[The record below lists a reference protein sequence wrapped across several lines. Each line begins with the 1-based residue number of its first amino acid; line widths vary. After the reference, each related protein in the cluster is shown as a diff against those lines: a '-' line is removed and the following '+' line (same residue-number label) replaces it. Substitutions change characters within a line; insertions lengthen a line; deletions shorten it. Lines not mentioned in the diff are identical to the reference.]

1 MKIKTRFAVLLIFLA
16 STSAVSLPNWIRT
29 PFNKITTTILE
40 KKQKNRMTY
49 DRAGNIANAL
59 TALDLFGSNLKW
71 FRLDDGVMGGKSET
85 THKIMNDDVN
95 DDDDDDGK
103 LLDFTG
109 TINTDGGGF
118 CSIRA
123 SLSDDDD
130 DDDDDFNNCGFSP
143 NAIGIKLKIIGDG
156 KTYKFTM
163 SNGNTGGGG
172 GSGGPFSRSPS
183 WQCDIPTR
191 DDNIEQDIYIP
202 FTKLHPAF
210 GGRSSNKPSPEAI
223 SLYKFDVTTIRE
235 IGLMLS
241 LRLSDGS
248 PNPKETF
255 GEGIFPFSLKVSS
268 IKEVTTTTTTTK
280 EE

>member
-1 MKIKTRFAVLLIFLA
+1 MKMKTRFAVLFIFLA
-16 STSAVSLPNWIRT
+16 STSAVPLPNWIRT
-29 PFNKITTTILE
+29 PFNKITTTLE

-49 DRAGNIANAL
+49 DRADNISNAL

-85 THKIMNDDVN
+85 THKTMNDDVN
-95 DDDDDDGK
+95 DDDDVK

-130 DDDDDFNNCGFSP
+130 DDDDDDNNNDCGFSP

-172 GSGGPFSRSPS
+172 GGGGPFSRSPS

-210 GGRSSNKPSPEAI
+210 GGRSSSKPSPEAI
-223 SLYKFDVTTIRE
+223 SLYKFDITTIRE

>member
-1 MKIKTRFAVLLIFLA
+1 MIKTRFTVLLMFLA
-16 STSAVSLPNWIRT
+16 STSVVSLPNWIRT
-29 PFNKITTTILE
+29 SFNKITTTIE

-49 DRAGNIANAL
+49 DRAGNISNAL

-85 THKIMNDDVN
+85 THKIMNDD
-95 DDDDDDGK
+95 DDDDDGK

-130 DDDDDFNNCGFSP
+130 NSNCGFSP
-143 NAIGIKLKIIGDG
+143 NAIGMKLKIIGDG
-156 KTYKFTM
+156 KTYKFIM

-172 GSGGPFSRSPS
+172 LFSRSPS

-210 GGRSSNKPSPEAI
+210 GGRSSNKPSPKEM

-255 GEGIFPFSLKVSS
+255 GEGMFPFSLKVSS
-268 IKEVTTTTTTTK
+268 IKEAVTTTTTTTRG
-280 EE
+280 E

>member
-29 PFNKITTTILE
+29 PFNKITTTIE

-49 DRAGNIANAL
+49 DRAGNISNAV

-95 DDDDDDGK
+95 DDDDGK

-123 SLSDDDD
+123 SLSEDDDD
-130 DDDDDFNNCGFSP
+130 DDDNNNCGFSP

-156 KTYKFTM
+156 KTYKFIM

-172 GSGGPFSRSPS
+172 GGPFSRSPS

-191 DDNIEQDIYIP
+191 DDTICLLY
-202 FTKLHPAF
+202 T
-210 GGRSSNKPSPEAI
+210 SPSPRDLAR
-223 SLYKFDVTTIRE
+223 SR
-235 IGLMLS
+235 M
-241 LRLSDGS
+241 
-248 PNPKETF
+248 P
-255 GEGIFPFSLKVSS
+255 SS
-268 IKEVTTTTTTTK
+268 A
-280 EE
+280 